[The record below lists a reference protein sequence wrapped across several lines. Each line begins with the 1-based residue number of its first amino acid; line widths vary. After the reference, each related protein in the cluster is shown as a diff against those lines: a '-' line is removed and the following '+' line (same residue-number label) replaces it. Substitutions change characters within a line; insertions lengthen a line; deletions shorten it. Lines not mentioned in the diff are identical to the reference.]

1 MNNNLKNNDEM
12 LDYNLFCEKVKQQGL
27 LLLVYN
33 TNNGTIVLT
42 SNGENIKK
50 LKIPCI
56 KIRNLELMNVN
67 CDDIIFD
74 TLKVDNLCIEN
85 SFIKNNILFNNLS
98 ETSIKGTFFYS
109 AKETE
114 QLNNSKHSITKI
126 IPHNLKVQTINIKDN
141 GNKWN
146 ILSNIN
152 LMSLELKNISI
163 TKFNDFPNL
172 TELKIQEIRNTI
184 KINYSELPNLH
195 TFYSENNDNKIN
207 LDFINIPN
215 LKEIK
220 ITGKNQKFIIEN
232 CQNLKKIF
240 IFEDENH
247 SENKQVKNNLVEK
260 VGKIFKV
267 KNKIN
272 NIGIIDFNKINSNN
286 LCEIKIKDYKINDL
300 TPLNKYI
307 MEYIQLGLNT
317 HPSLKS
323 KEMFVISSQIKNFQL
338 LPLFNGNT
346 KIEYFNDYVGI
357 PFDKIEA
364 KKLTKI
370 IKMLKL
376 RKSTA
381 LMKKMMYND
390 LENINSKDL
399 ELINKKD
406 ITGSSITRYCGNI
419 EALKVILSNKNYIIN
434 ENDLE
439 DITIPELKHYY
450 EKHLIEQNIM
460 NKNNITNKKQKIK
473 SLII

>member
-1 MNNNLKNNDEM
+1 
-12 LDYNLFCEKVKQQGL
+12 
-27 LLLVYN
+27 
-33 TNNGTIVLT
+33 
-42 SNGENIKK
+42 
-50 LKIPCI
+50 
-56 KIRNLELMNVN
+56 
-67 CDDIIFD
+67 
-74 TLKVDNLCIEN
+74 
-85 SFIKNNILFNNLS
+85 
-98 ETSIKGTFFYS
+98 
-109 AKETE
+109 
-114 QLNNSKHSITKI
+114 
-126 IPHNLKVQTINIKDN
+126 
-141 GNKWN
+141 
-146 ILSNIN
+146 
-152 LMSLELKNISI
+152 
-163 TKFNDFPNL
+163 
-172 TELKIQEIRNTI
+172 
-184 KINYSELPNLH
+184 
-195 TFYSENNDNKIN
+195 
-207 LDFINIPN
+207 
-215 LKEIK
+215 
-220 ITGKNQKFIIEN
+220 
-232 CQNLKKIF
+232 
-240 IFEDENH
+240 
-247 SENKQVKNNLVEK
+247 
-260 VGKIFKV
+260 
-267 KNKIN
+267 
-272 NIGIIDFNKINSNN
+272 
-286 LCEIKIKDYKINDL
+286 
-300 TPLNKYI
+300 